1 MGIVDGF
8 LWDVGD
14 RGGRPSIEARRGV
27 ARGEDEEDETNAA
40 KGAEGDFGVMKG
52 GGLEANNDDAASA
65 VALRSIGEA
74 SFSGGEEDTS
84 ATGARAKG
92 SPTTFVRAQPL
103 TKGSRK
109 KSSKAHRFN
118 GSLLSSFWRT
128 SKHSLETVTSLGSRN
143 AFRRMFRN
151 KSRWSLPV

>member
-8 LWDVGD
+8 LRDVGD

-52 GGLEANNDDAASA
+52 GFEANNDDAASA

-109 KSSKAHRFN
+109 KSSKAHRFS
-118 GSLLSSFWRT
+118 GSRRSSFWST
-128 SKHSLETVTSLGSRN
+128 SRHSLDTVTSFGKRK
-143 AFRRMFRN
+143 AFRLIFRS
-151 KSRWSLPV
+151 KSRWSRPV